1 MPLYSVADVIITWLD
16 VEVESSLQF
25 HVIQELLQSVR
36 FQKCVLLDS
45 FPWSQRA
52 GFNISNMQL
61 FTISSSNN
69 MRFFHNIP
77 LLPSPNYIT
86 GFGAELFTFVVLTP
100 SIHL

>member
-45 FPWSQRA
+45 WSQRA
-52 GFNISNMQL
+52 GLNISNMQL